1 MKQFFPLVF
10 FSFAAMLFA
19 QDSPPKFD
27 GVINQ
32 EEWKNAQVFLLDYEI
47 DPGDNTPAQQL
58 SNHPKVTTQSKSPV
72 FSIAIEN

>member
-47 DPGDNTPAQQL
+47 DPE
-58 SNHPKVTTQSKSPV
+58 TTHLHLMEQKLTS
-72 FSIAIEN
+72 SIPLLICM